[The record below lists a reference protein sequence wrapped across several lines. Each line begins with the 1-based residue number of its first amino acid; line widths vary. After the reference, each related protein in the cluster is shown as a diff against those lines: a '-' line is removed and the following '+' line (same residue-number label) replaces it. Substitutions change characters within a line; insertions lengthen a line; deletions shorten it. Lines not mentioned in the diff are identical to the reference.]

1 MQESTVPPP
10 VPRQSLQIF
19 QTVIDGLML
28 PLRRPVLFAPYFLLT
43 LVAAVSIVSVMAAIV
58 LHPSTAAAYV
68 SQNVVSILTAVVVI
82 ILASAIA
89 NEATIE
95 LTARAELGREM
106 DLGEA
111 LRHVLQ
117 RFPVTLL
124 ACLAMGVGIT
134 VGLILLIIPGLIV
147 MTRWMLVPTAVL
159 LGKRGVREAF
169 GISWRMTGEHYWPLT
184 GLLLVVFVGIA
195 VVTAVLGFIPVIGG
209 LVASWLS
216 FAWAAIALTLAY
228 LRLGGPVEF

>member
-1 MQESTVPPP
+1 
-10 VPRQSLQIF
+10 
-19 QTVIDGLML
+19 
-28 PLRRPVLFAPYFLLT
+28 VLFAPYFLLT

-195 VVTAVLGFIPVIGG
+195 VVTAALGFIPVIGG

>member
-1 MQESTVPPP
+1 MQQITVPPP
-10 VPRQSLQIF
+10 VPRQSFQIF

-28 PLRRPVLFAPYFLLT
+28 PLRRPVLFAPYFLMML
-43 LVAAVSIVSVMAAIV
+43 LAAASMVSVMAAIV

-68 SQNVVSILTAVVVI
+68 SQHMVNILTVVVII

-89 NEATIE
+89 NEATVE

-106 DLGEA
+106 NLGEA
-111 LRHVLQ
+111 FRHVLQ

-124 ACLAMGVGIT
+124 AWLAMGVGIA

-184 GLLLVVFVGIA
+184 GLLVVVFVGIA
-195 VVTAVLGFIPVIGG
+195 VVTVVLGFIPVIGG
-209 LVASWLS
+209 LVAGWLS